1 VVSTFWGEA
10 KEAKDIQSVK
20 FDELH
25 SSPQSDS
32 VQHHL
37 LKAFAGEKP
46 VVEMG
51 KAVEKRPE
59 IFSVREEAANTPVL
73 ASVPEAIEKP
83 NTKEPKAQGM
93 EGIPDTL
100 PMAPSSVMESA
111 DSVLKT
117 ESAPLHAEISPAKL
131 HAQVLP
137 QVQDLAEK
145 GGGKMTLQLDPP
157 EMGRLTIE
165 VTTRGKNVELAI
177 HADSEAT
184 RSVLE
189 GGLADLRFALQA
201 QDLQLTHAEVQRT
214 NESSFSSLQFGQGNS
229 EKGQQDS
236 SKEGNPFFG
245 REEKNWPRSFFQESP
260 VARNRNAGRLDF
272 RV

>member
-1 VVSTFWGEA
+1 MAHIHAVAPNTLTSVPSLEKGQLGTDGLDFLTALLGLQAGQNLEGDLTELVKSLGDFKLDTLESGQDAALPIVAEKALLSGLASFQPTLANQPLLEMPQVAVAPKAAPEAKVSDALFVPTAPTLSNMPAVQALLNTPVEELEPQQLKQVVSTFWGEA

-117 ESAPLHAEISPAKL
+117 ES
-131 HAQVLP
+131 V
-137 QVQDLAEK
+137 
-145 GGGKMTLQLDPP
+145 
-157 EMGRLTIE
+157 
-165 VTTRGKNVELAI
+165 
-177 HADSEAT
+177 
-184 RSVLE
+184 
-189 GGLADLRFALQA
+189 
-201 QDLQLTHAEVQRT
+201 
-214 NESSFSSLQFGQGNS
+214 
-229 EKGQQDS
+229 
-236 SKEGNPFFG
+236 
-245 REEKNWPRSFFQESP
+245 
-260 VARNRNAGRLDF
+260 
-272 RV
+272 